1 MISYLITVC
10 NEHKELDRLLKSI
23 ITKDEDE
30 VVIQYDISNVTPEV
44 LETIETY
51 VESINHHSVVHGE
64 SFNGDFA
71 KYKNIANSLCSKD
84 WIFQLDADEYPSKDL
99 AENITDII
107 KANSDML
114 DLIYIPRVN
123 TVDGITIEHI
133 KKWNWNISSD
143 DLIQN
148 HRELEKYDDNFFMLK
163 YFDLVVSEK
172 ETNGKLNIIYK
183 EPIINFPD
191 YQARLYRNTDTIKW
205 EGKVHETIVGAS
217 VISRLPLDKVY
228 CLYHPKH
235 IERQEK
241 QNELYNNL

>member
-10 NEHKELDRLLKSI
+10 NEHIELDRLLKSI
-23 ITKDEDE
+23 FPKDEDE
-30 VVIQYDISNVTPEV
+30 VVIQYDTNKVTSEV
-44 LETIETY
+44 LEVMEKY
-51 VESINHHSVVHGE
+51 VEFNSDTIVHGE
-64 SFNGDFA
+64 SFDGDFA
-71 KYKNIANSLCSKD
+71 KYKNIANSLCKKD

-114 DLIYIPRVN
+114 DLVYIPRVN

-163 YFDLVVSEK
+163 YFDLVISEK
-172 ETNGKLNIIYK
+172 EMNGKLNIMYK

-191 YQARLYRNTDTIKW
+191 YQARLYKNTDTIKW
-205 EGKVHETIVGAS
+205 EGRVHETIFGAS

-228 CLYHPKH
+228 CLYHPKD
-235 IERQEK
+235 IIRQEK
-241 QNELYNNL
+241 QNELYSNL